1 MLTRSKIQPSSKNE
15 NMSKV
20 SKYFQLLVK
29 SFHLP
34 IKVDKEKKIISFKF
48 ASIPVVVFLFINGFF
63 YLLPPLANYLLLDYD
78 KLIPFYYKI
87 FLDGNAIDALSTL
100 AMFLSMATAV
110 MCFWIFVSCSGILL

>member
-1 MLTRSKIQPSSKNE
+1 MLTRKKVQPSSKNE

-48 ASIPVVVFLFINGFF
+48 ASIPNVILLIINGFF
-63 YLLPPLANYLLLDYD
+63 TLLPPLANYLLLDYD
-78 KLIPFYYKI
+78 KLVPFYYKM
-87 FLDGNAIDALSTL
+87 FLDGNAIDTLSTL
-100 AMFLSMATAV
+100 AMFLSMGTAV
-110 MCFWIFVSCSGILL
+110 ICLWIFVSYSGILL